1 MGRTFSIE
9 KYPFDDSTQVFK
21 KSKIILNSG
30 VTILVGCNG
39 IGKSTLIRRIKS
51 ALSKEN
57 IPVFMYDN
65 LAEGD
70 VYARTKSA
78 FYGQWELFSEQ
89 FSASEG
95 EAIFL
100 NLCAVTREIGAF
112 VRNNKNTDELWIL
125 FDAIDSG
132 LSIDQIREVKEYLI
146 HFIHNDIQNNGIEPY
161 IIVSSNEYEMCIDE
175 NCFDIAE
182 GEYCRFKTYDA
193 YSKCVMKSRDLKNLM
208 RNK

>member
-21 KSKIILNSG
+21 KSKITLNSG

-39 IGKSTLIRRIKS
+39 IGKSTLMRRIKS
-51 ALSKEN
+51 VLSKEN
-57 IPVFMYDN
+57 VPVFMYDN
-65 LAEGD
+65 LTEGAG
-70 VYARTKSA
+70 YARTKSA
-78 FYGQWELFSEQ
+78 FYGQWELFSAQ

-100 NLCAVTREIGAF
+100 NLCAIAGEIGAF
-112 VRNNKNTDELWIL
+112 VQNNENVDELWIL

-132 LSIDQIREVKEYLI
+132 LSIDQIREVKEDLI
-146 HFIHNDIQNNGIEPY
+146 HFIYNYIQNNGIEPY
-161 IIVSSNEYEMCIDE
+161 IIVSANEYEMCIDE

-182 GEYCRFKTYDA
+182 GKYRRFKTYDA
-193 YSKCVMKSRDLKNLM
+193 YSKCVMQSRDLKNLM
-208 RNK
+208 RDK

>member
-9 KYPFDDSTQVFK
+9 KYPFDDSTQIFK
-21 KSKIILNSG
+21 KSKITLNSG

-39 IGKSTLIRRIKS
+39 IGKSTLMRRIKS
-51 ALSKEN
+51 ALNNEN

-65 LAEGD
+65 LTEGNG
-70 VYARTKSA
+70 YARTKSA

-95 EAIFL
+95 EAISL
-100 NLCAVTREIGAF
+100 NLCTVAREIGAF
-112 VRNNKNTDELWIL
+112 VRNNKNASELWIL

-132 LSIDQIREVKEYLI
+132 LSIDQIREVKEDLI
-146 HFIHNDIQNNGIEPY
+146 HFIYNYIQNDGIEPY
-161 IIVSSNEYEMCIDE
+161 IIVSANEYEMCIDE

-182 GEYCRFKTYDA
+182 GKYRRFKTYDA

-208 RNK
+208 RDK